1 MLFLFFDN
9 VDIDL
14 ISYALR
20 YLAAKICG
28 LLYRLIAGLFELFIN
43 ISKVSI
49 LSSNDIQEIYKRV
62 TLIIT
67 IVMVFYVTFETVKYV
82 IQPETMT
89 DKEKG
94 ASKIITKMI
103 ISVVLLAFVP
113 NIFSFA
119 FQVQNTIINQ
129 QVIPKVIL
137 GASNAASSNP
147 KDMGRNFAATTFS
160 MFYGYT
166 YPNDPSNATNE
177 VILNSCTEK
186 DDYWT
191 VMWPGDKND
200 GELNTV
206 GRNLCTLKHTGKFYD
221 IAYGIGEGSGVE
233 DPSDDDNEIPLIDF
247 DGLLAIIVG
256 AFMIYV
262 LALYC
267 IDLGT
272 RAAQLAFLQLIAP
285 IPIIGYLSPKK
296 DNMFSKWVQQC
307 ITTYLDLF
315 LRTVLIYF
323 VLFLCDT
330 LNTAREN
337 GSLFNGL
344 PADSDN
350 TLIYIAIILG
360 LLLFAQ
366 KAPKLL
372 QELFPKMGAASGN
385 FGLKPGDRNLKTA
398 GRIVGAAAGSALGA
412 AAGLATGIAQGAKRR
427 KAVAAAGGSLR
438 EQRRAAI
445 RGGLSGAIRGTTGGF
460 ARGAYN
466 GSKKGNVIKNSL
478 KGAQNQIGKNKQYG
492 NRQEKGYSFK
502 DQMEDRIRNAAGWKS
517 RTEELESQKAPIER
531 QNQMYDKI
539 KKANDDIRARAEKKV
554 HEGKGQ
560 YAGQLAA
567 AEKKVRDF
575 KEDASVKAKYT
586 VSKYTTQVDADKA
599 YQQAQIAEMSKV
611 NKANFIDEN
620 NQLDKAA
627 YDEALAAAAAQVN
640 KDDYKVGYA
649 TEAAAK
655 AAYEADVQ
663 TAQAELKSIK
673 DQAIA
678 DYIDNENDGQINT
691 IRSNISKEMITYQ
704 EEADFH
710 LQKVE
715 MVA

>member
-385 FGLKPGDRNLKTA
+385 FGLKA
-398 GRIVGAAAGSALGA
+398 GERVAPVKS
-412 AAGLATGIAQGAKRR
+412 IAQGTAKLGKNAAKTVGMGRR
-427 KAVAAAGGSLR
+427 AVGGAAGFVAGAVGGRSLRAALAGAKEGSDKNNKGVIKGGVINRTRNALNAGAKVRQNREDIRAAGGTPFGAEHR
-438 EQRRAAI
+438 QKHYQNVAQEQDRRVRQLENMQNKKKDVSNAVEGLKFRKQMETMGQSIEKTDPAAGKAWSGVKKSSEKLARQYATGKI
-445 RGGLSGAIRGTTGGF
+445 NEKDFKDGVNKLINDFNKDNTQRAYDNFIKGGGNPRDFNMENVVQAVEFTDADFETDSA
-460 ARGAYN
+460 N
-466 GSKKGNVIKNSL
+466 WGSVKTALDEAKKTAKIIKEQGYTWTDKDGNVHAVVDNEENI
-478 KGAQNQIGKNKQYG
+478 ADDIGTFTDNASAAVE
-492 NRQEKGYSFK
+492 QEKS
-502 DQMEDRIRNAAGWKS
+502 
-517 RTEELESQKAPIER
+517 TEEYK
-531 QNQMYDKI
+531 
-539 KKANDDIRARAEKKV
+539 RAHTNAKGSENSS
-554 HEGKGQ
+554 GK
-560 YAGQLAA
+560 
-567 AEKKVRDF
+567 
-575 KEDASVKAKYT
+575 
-586 VSKYTTQVDADKA
+586 
-599 YQQAQIAEMSKV
+599 
-611 NKANFIDEN
+611 
-620 NQLDKAA
+620 
-627 YDEALAAAAAQVN
+627 
-640 KDDYKVGYA
+640 
-649 TEAAAK
+649 
-655 AAYEADVQ
+655 
-663 TAQAELKSIK
+663 
-673 DQAIA
+673 
-678 DYIDNENDGQINT
+678 
-691 IRSNISKEMITYQ
+691 
-704 EEADFH
+704 
-710 LQKVE
+710 
-715 MVA
+715 